1 MPPSQTSSKKLWSL
15 MPREQRAEAAKQFF
29 DPEANTNGLLK
40 NMAIA
45 AIAKARNTR
54 EASIRKGS
62 REQLE
67 NWLSANANIADEV
80 ADTVIRLYLLR
91 TQLPMIE
98 AFLDDLKVPHAQGL
112 IVESFDT
119 GTLTDEQLNAAAR
132 RLAERFGADAPRLYF
147 AYTAGQSGDWAE
159 TIRKISLD

>member
-1 MPPSQTSSKKLWSL
+1 

-29 DPEANTNGLLK
+29 DPESKTNGLLK

-45 AIAKARNTR
+45 AIAKSRNSR
-54 EASIRKGS
+54 ESSIRKGT

-67 NWLSANANIADEV
+67 NWLSANVNIADEV

-98 AFLDDLKVPHAQGL
+98 AFLDDLNIPHAKGL
-112 IVESFDT
+112 IEESFDT
-119 GTLTDEQLNAAAR
+119 GTLTEEQLTAAAS
-132 RLAERFGADAPRLYF
+132 RLTERFGADATRLYF
-147 AYTAGQSGDWAE
+147 AYTAGQTGDWAE
-159 TIRKISLD
+159 TVRKIPLE